1 MCDVWTNFYQYA
13 APICLIPLM
22 GEWISEAIN
31 QETEQVTPATV
42 AMSYKVTLL
51 EFAKTMDNGLE
62 MHQPVNVK
70 VRLLFYWWKL
80 NGQK

>member
-1 MCDVWTNFYQYA
+1 
-13 APICLIPLM
+13 M

-31 QETEQVTPATV
+31 QETEQATPATA

-51 EFAKTMDNGLE
+51 GPVRTMDSGLE

-70 VRLLFYWWKL
+70 VWEMLD
-80 NGQK
+80 